1 MPTFGRPLLAEFPLD
16 PAVTFPGLKEGL
28 EGVAFV
34 DACVRSSKRNGAWV
48 TLAL

>member
-1 MPTFGRPLLAEFPLD
+1 LD
-16 PAVTFPGLKEGL
+16 SAVIFPGLKEGL

-48 TLAL
+48 SLAL